1 MVSLARDG
9 QQHVGG
15 DGKPEGI
22 DSFFLGP
29 FGGRFRGNHGDF
41 LFLAFKSDEGQ
52 KFVLK
57 YLLYFHVW
65 VLNACRCHLSAAER
79 SSTYALYFGVE
90 YIEQNPGSQSL
101 PILRTST
108 SIRHMWREA
117 SILVLQETHQKYATH
132 GTRYKHSHGSID
144 RDHQVLFILGRSS

>member
-41 LFLAFKSDEGQ
+41 CFWLLNQTKGKNLF
-52 KFVLK
+52 
-57 YLLYFHVW
+57 
-65 VLNACRCHLSAAER
+65 
-79 SSTYALYFGVE
+79 
-90 YIEQNPGSQSL
+90 
-101 PILRTST
+101 
-108 SIRHMWREA
+108 
-117 SILVLQETHQKYATH
+117 
-132 GTRYKHSHGSID
+132 
-144 RDHQVLFILGRSS
+144 